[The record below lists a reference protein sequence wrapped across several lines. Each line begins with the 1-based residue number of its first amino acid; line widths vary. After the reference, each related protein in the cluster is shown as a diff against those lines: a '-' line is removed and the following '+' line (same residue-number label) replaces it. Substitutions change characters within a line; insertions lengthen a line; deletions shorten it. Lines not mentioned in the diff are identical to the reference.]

1 MPVQFLGLAAAMFN
15 IWIMTSSFHRRSAAP
30 RKKKQASPTS
40 SLFMSPLLLVVF
52 NVLWWR
58 AHGVFQ
64 SPVLQHPLPKPYTHP
79 SFPLVIHSSVQSTT
93 GLIVVGEALPPPS
106 YRGGPDQE
114 MHSLRYL
121 RASHSLLG
129 GVWMGGKVAT
139 LDDAPPQVDSYGT
152 ALGDS
157 IYGTFVLQEA
167 VRLVNSS
174 SRAGKWERALVMY
187 AIFYVLFMPLM
198 SLSGLGAGISATAFS
213 RHGIETT
220 IVEIDPAVY
229 DAARLF
235 FGLPSHAP
243 GNLFLED
250 ARTWAARRR
259 ANVGA
264 GKPDTLFDIVVH
276 DCFSGGGVPEHIYTV
291 EFWNDL
297 KAALH
302 PEGVVVV
309 VRLHLF
315 LFSCSI

>member
-1 MPVQFLGLAAAMFN
+1 
-15 IWIMTSSFHRRSAAP
+15 
-30 RKKKQASPTS
+30 
-40 SLFMSPLLLVVF
+40 
-52 NVLWWR
+52 
-58 AHGVFQ
+58 
-64 SPVLQHPLPKPYTHP
+64 
-79 SFPLVIHSSVQSTT
+79 
-93 GLIVVGEALPPPS
+93 
-106 YRGGPDQE
+106 
-114 MHSLRYL
+114 
-121 RASHSLLG
+121 
-129 GVWMGGKVAT
+129 MGGKVAT
-139 LDDAPPQVDSYGT
+139 LDDAPPQVDSHGT

-198 SLSGLGAGISATAFS
+198 SLSGLGAGISATAFT

-309 VRLHLF
+309 VRF
-315 LFSCSI
+315 LFVLVFLFYLIRILSRTSPGCSSQTRLA